1 MHILFVVQDL
11 NFEHLGVMVLS
22 SVLKKAGHNVDIV
35 EARYETIKKKLE
47 NNNFAILA
55 YSAHT
60 FIIRYYLNLNLKI
73 KKEFKILSVFGGPH
87 IALYPETINEPGVDG
102 ICIGEGEYA
111 LPDLVNNLS
120 AGKPITN
127 IQNWWIKQDGKI
139 FKNPCRPV
147 IKDLDSLPFADRR
160 LFASPDM
167 AIVSTT
173 RGCQY
178 QCAFCAQQG
187 AFRRRSVDNV
197 IQELRQI
204 VKITGMRYIYFA
216 DSSLNFSAPWLKE
229 FSQAYKREIRLPFYC
244 YVRADLITEES
255 ASYLKE
261 AGCFSVIMGVETAN
275 DYLRNDILKK
285 GLSRD
290 KIVDAAKLIK
300 RHKIRLRTTS
310 IIGIPHGS
318 LRDDLDTIR
327 LNIQCRPD
335 YALAFLLVIF
345 KNTQSYDLLMK
356 EEGASRNIRFVNDYL
371 LWESYGGKK
380 IKNLRRLFSLA
391 VEFPFI
397 LPLLPFLIGLPL
409 DIFYAFLH
417 VVWMIWCFCFRFS
430 KGTALGLRM
439 FFFGIKYKAFLKE

>member
-1 MHILFVVQDL
+1 MNLLFVVQDL

-22 SVLKKAGHNVDIV
+22 SVLKMSGHNVDIV
-35 EARYETIKKKLE
+35 EARYDKIKKRLE
-47 NNNFAILA
+47 NNNFDILA

-73 KKEFKILSVFGGPH
+73 KKEFRILSVFGGPH
-87 IALYPETINEPGVDG
+87 IALYPETIDEPGVDG

-111 LPDLVNNLS
+111 LLDLANNLS
-120 AGKPITN
+120 EGKPITN

-139 FKNPCRPV
+139 FKNPCRSV

-160 LFASPDM
+160 LFTSTDM

-178 QCAFCAQQG
+178 QCAFCTQKG
-187 AFRRRSVDNV
+187 AFRHRSVDNV

-204 VKITGMRYIYFA
+204 KAEGNRRYIYFA
-216 DSSLNFSAPWLKE
+216 DSSLNFSPSWLRDFTQVYKKE
-229 FSQAYKREIRLPFYC
+229 ISLPFYC
-244 YVRADLITEES
+244 YVRADLINEES
-255 ASYLKE
+255 AGYLKE
-261 AGCFSVIMGVETAN
+261 AGCFSVIMGVEAAN

-285 GLSRD
+285 GLAKD
-290 KIVDAAKLIK
+290 KIIDAAQLIK

-318 LRDDLDTIR
+318 LQDDLDTIR
-327 LNIQCRPD
+327 LNIQCKPD

-345 KNTQSYDLLMK
+345 KNTESYDLLMK
-356 EEGASRNIRFVNDYL
+356 EEGASRNIRCANNCL
-371 LWESYGGKK
+371 LWNSYGERK

-397 LPLLPFLIGLPL
+397 LPLLPFLINLPL
-409 DIFYAFLH
+409 GLFYAFLH
-417 VVWMIWCFCFRFS
+417 VTWMIYCFCFRFS
-430 KGTALGLRM
+430 RGSALGLRM
-439 FFFGIKYKAFLKE
+439 FSFGIKYKAFLKE